1 MEVEKAVREG
11 KLEAQALQKEIVYLK
26 SALQESLQGSKELE
40 LDLQTVRTEMEAA
53 KRSAMQTCKTH
64 FAKLFLSAKNSYFK
78 HQDEI
83 AELKQRVTELEDEL
97 SSCNLS
103 IPRVNGNGVA
113 QPAVVRSLAL

>member
-1 MEVEKAVREG
+1 MEVAKAVREA

-26 SALQESLQGSKELE
+26 SALQQSLQGSKELE
-40 LDLQTVRTEMEAA
+40 LDLQTVRIEMEAA
-53 KRSAMQTCKTH
+53 KLSAMQTCKMH

-83 AELKQRVTELEDEL
+83 AELKQRVTELEGEL